1 MDNLAD
7 RLNQILA
14 QKGLIASDI
23 AKATGIT
30 PPVMSR
36 YLSGKSGISAKNLI
50 KLSQYL
56 NVSADWLQNG
66 SDAPDSIKMPK
77 SVSVDKDKI
86 IEVQGALIGN
96 LQKQI
101 KEMEK
106 TKAESA
112 KRHAKKRKSK

>member
-1 MDNLAD
+1 MDDLAD

-36 YLSGKSGISAKNLI
+36 YLSGKSGISARNLI

-56 NVSADWLQNG
+56 NVSANWLQDG
-66 SDAPDSIKMPK
+66 SDAPESIKMPK

-106 TKAESA
+106 AKADSA
-112 KRHAKKRKSK
+112 KRHAKKRKK

>member
-1 MDNLAD
+1 VDDLAD

-36 YLSGKSGISAKNLI
+36 YLSGKSGISARNLI

-56 NVSADWLQNG
+56 NVSANWLQDG
-66 SDAPDSIKMPK
+66 SDAPQSIKMPK

-106 TKAESA
+106 AKADSA
-112 KRHAKKRKSK
+112 KRHSKKRKK